1 MEFNASFGLTAFERI
16 LICSWILKPQLFFDT
31 SNCEP
36 LKMGNHNLI
45 TWSCDVI
52 SSILAKCRMI
62 SQANSFTPRRTMWRH
77 NNRAKLKSDR
87 NLENRIQLNS
97 KITPDVRLPTKLFS
111 CQITSQWFYMK
122 IIALVRT
129 DDSRNSLY
137 DLLEILNESEWLRNN
152 GKVFLKIQNSLP
164 GVLKKE
170 CSSVFKLWPI
180 LVKNITQNSFQYFCW
195 INQSGT
201 VPPMY
206 RWT

>member
-1 MEFNASFGLTAFERI
+1 MRHLVWLLLNEFWSVHEFWSLNFFSTPQIVNLLKWETIIWSRGHVTSFLEFSQMQND
-16 LICSWILKPQLFFDT
+16 LIGI
-31 SNCEP
+31 
-36 LKMGNHNLI
+36 
-45 TWSCDVI
+45 
-52 SSILAKCRMI
+52 
-62 SQANSFTPRRTMWRH
+62 FTPRRTIWRH

-97 KITPDVRLPTKLFS
+97 KITPDVWLPTKLFS

-122 IIALVRT
+122 IIALVWT

-195 INQSGT
+195 IYQSGT